1 MLNYSLKAKVAD
13 FGLAAR
19 IYMKNNNDEQIDDE
33 QIGANQDQFP
43 FLNSAYEIL
52 RTGVAIKEKSDVW
65 SFGILMWEIFYLGE
79 AFPYAD
85 IAGLPE
91 LRNYLEKGQ
100 RLERPP
106 LCPQSIYD
114 LMLPCWE
121 LLYQDRPTFSDLKK
135 DLKKILSNPNP
146 NQQQVMMNSEINS
159 DQEHVHRESSDQT
172 NSYQSH
178 EIAIVSNPAYG
189 LETND

>member
-1 MLNYSLKAKVAD
+1 
-13 FGLAAR
+13 
-19 IYMKNNNDEQIDDE
+19 MKNNPYE
-33 QIGANQDQFP
+33 QIGAKQDTFP
-43 FLNSAYEIL
+43 FQNSAYEIL

-91 LRNYLEKGQ
+91 LRNYLETGQ

-106 LCPQSIYD
+106 LCPQSLYD
-114 LMLPCWE
+114 LMLQCWGQ
-121 LLYQDRPTFSDLKK
+121 LYQFRPTFSDLKR

-146 NQQQVMMNSEINS
+146 NQQQVMTNSEINS
-159 DQEHVHRESSDQT
+159 DQEHVHRESLDQT
-172 NSYQSH
+172 NADHSH

-189 LETND
+189 LETNEQS